1 MLEPFLLPLLAKIRR
16 ELSRLIFVGLL
27 FAYGLS
33 ALAVCNGNGC
43 QAGIIPA
50 IIAIMGETRAYLWQG
65 IALSFIVEF
74 AGGFLS
80 MTIGMALDWLK
91 ERRERRKSELDAEN
105 HAEVVSEIRA
115 ERAEARAEK
124 AEALANLRAENAE
137 SLAAARSENAEVR
150 VALAESRQRNLELQ
164 NRMLRAGIDPDT
176 GLPLPHYANGSANA
190 GN

>member
-33 ALAVCNGNGC
+33 ALAVCSGNGC
-43 QAGIIPA
+43 PAGIIPA

-65 IALSFIVEF
+65 IALSFIVETT
-74 AGGFLS
+74 GGFLS
-80 MTIGMALDWLK
+80 MTIGLALDWLK
-91 ERRERRKSELDAEN
+91 ERRERRQAELDAEN

-137 SLAAARSENAEVR
+137 ALAAARAE
-150 VALAESRQRNLELQ
+150 LAESRQRNLELQ

-176 GLPLPHYANGSANA
+176 GLPLPHYANGSSNA

>member
-33 ALAVCNGNGC
+33 ALSVCSGNGC

-65 IALSFIVEF
+65 IALSFIVETT
-74 AGGFLS
+74 GGFVA
-80 MTIGMALDWLK
+80 MTIGLAIDWLK
-91 ERRERRKSELDAEN
+91 ERHKRWRAEG
-105 HAEVVSEIRA
+105 HAEGHA
-115 ERAEARAEK
+115 EGLAEG
-124 AEALANLRAENAE
+124 RAENAAV
-137 SLAAARSENAEVR
+137 LIENATVR
-150 VALAESRQRNLELQ
+150 LELSESRQRNLEMQ

-176 GLPLPHYANGSANA
+176 GQPLPHYRNGSSNDGANA